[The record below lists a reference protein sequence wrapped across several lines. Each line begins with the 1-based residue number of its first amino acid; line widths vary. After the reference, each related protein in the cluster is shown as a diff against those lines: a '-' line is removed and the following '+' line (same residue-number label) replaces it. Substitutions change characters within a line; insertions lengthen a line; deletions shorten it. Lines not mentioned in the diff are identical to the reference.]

1 MKSKKTESIKEF
13 LERGG
18 SITKVP
24 AKVLTPKDYTHHPSA
39 QGPAVILTL
48 EDADLFYGEAK
59 KSNKTKAKPRA
70 RIDLSA
76 LPEALRAKYVARA
89 MEEAGLDEEDFKKEK

>member
-1 MKSKKTESIKEF
+1 MKSKTESIKEF

-18 SITKVP
+18 TITKVP
-24 AKVLTPKDYTHHPSA
+24 AKELTPKEYTHHPSA
-39 QGPAVILTL
+39 QGPAVIFTL
-48 EDADLFYGEAK
+48 EEADLFYGEPK
-59 KSNKTKAKPRA
+59 KASKAKAKPRA

-76 LPEALRAKYVARA
+76 LPEALRTKYVARA